1 MEQGGNRS
9 GLQVQTWGEVLTHTE
24 GVSGPWASCLGVLF
38 FFSRDEQNTRDEE
51 IKIREWKWEFMSV
64 EGRGWVRRVEA
75 TDLLV
80 SPQWSLSWFFYSLV
94 VGP

>member
-1 MEQGGNRS
+1 MGRGTDPHGR
-9 GLQVQTWGEVLTHTE
+9 
-24 GVSGPWASCLGVLF
+24 GVRAMGQLLGSFFF

-51 IKIREWKWEFMSV
+51 IKIGEWKWGFMSV